1 MVTRTWRGSTRAA
14 DADRYLAYMQRT
26 GFKALRETAGNLAVA
41 CLRRITDDRA
51 EFVVVSLWR
60 SRDDI
65 QAFAGADIERAV
77 FYPEDERFL
86 VDRDLHVTH
95 YDVVFSE
102 GVPPVPEPA

>member
-1 MVTRTWRGSTRAA
+1 MVTRTWRGATRAA

-102 GVPPVPEPA
+102 GVPSMPEPA